1 MLAGKKAAGD
11 VLRQG
16 SKPKDFGSTFQTEVF
31 EELRRFVTLHFDRE
45 LLPEN
50 AGLPF
55 SELGI
60 DSFSLLEL
68 VVFVERK
75 FGIKVPLELLTAD
88 NLSSIST
95 FSQCVAA
102 FVEGNEAVA
111 KNPK

>member
-11 VLRQG
+11 ALRQA
-16 SKPKDFGSTFQTEVF
+16 SNPKEFSASFSAQVF
-31 EELRRFVTLHFDRE
+31 EELRRFVEVQFE
-45 LLPEN
+45 LELTPERVN
-50 AGLPF
+50 LPF
-55 SELGI
+55 SELGL

-88 NLSSIST
+88 NLSSIS
-95 FSQCVAA
+95 SLAQCVAA

-111 KNPK
+111 KNPE